1 MPVSTYKPAQGRTDE
16 IVTATAHRQ
25 RSVASPQP
33 RRISSRRRAVSR
45 WSFRVVLAA
54 ILLWSLGPFYWLI
67 NASFQTDRQLSE
79 AVPTFLPFPG
89 GTFNNYIAVFTERD
103 FLPYIG
109 NSVLIAGSATV
120 LGTIIAA
127 AAAYS
132 LARLKLPAKG
142 AILAVIVAISMFPQI
157 AIVTPLYQF
166 YNKIG
171 WLDSYHGL
179 STAYVGLMVPL
190 MVFIMYSHFR
200 ALPKELDEAAK
211 IDGAG
216 PVRTLVSITIPLVL
230 PGVVTAGLIG
240 FILNWQELLLALSFQ
255 SSPDVQTVPIGI
267 AKFTSYFL
275 LPWGDMSAAAVSV
288 TIPVVILILVFQK
301 RIIAGVTSGAIKE

>member
-1 MPVSTYKPAQGRTDE
+1 MTATKHRDRPVSADQARSAANRRK
-16 IVTATAHRQ
+16 AT
-25 RSVASPQP
+25 
-33 RRISSRRRAVSR
+33 SR
-45 WSFRVVLAA
+45 WSFRVALVL

-79 AVPTFLPFPG
+79 FVPTFFPFPG
-89 GTFNNYIAVFTERD
+89 GTLDNYIAVFTERD

-109 NSVLIAGSATV
+109 NSIIIAGSATV
-120 LGTIIAA
+120 VGTAVAA

-132 LARLKLPAKG
+132 IARLSLPGKG
-142 AILAVIVAISMFPQI
+142 AVLAVIVAISMFPQI

-179 STAYVGLMVPL
+179 STAYIGLMIPL

-216 PVRTLVSITIPLVL
+216 TVRTLVSITIPLVL

-240 FILNWQELLLALSFQ
+240 FILNWQELLLALSFL

-288 TIPVVILILVFQK
+288 TIPVVILILIFQK